1 MFESVPLQRP
11 EFFICLGRHL
21 GRSFL
26 RDYVD
31 QKPAIVPVLC
41 VILYNSSCNI
51 SLRSHQTL
59 MQWHGCQQS
68 EQPLKSSFDE
78 EWMTRHRTL
87 KWDKQ
92 CFGKSGSTI
101 RNFGS
106 ILTTV
111 ITSSSWKGG
120 EKCHVALTGY
130 TKAVP
135 MPAAVWV
142 TISMATFSPKDSNG
156 ITNTIHCC
164 VRFQLQPI

>member
-11 EFFICLGRHL
+11 QFFICLGRHL
-21 GRSFL
+21 GRSSL

-31 QKPAIVPVLC
+31 QKPSIVPVLC
-41 VILYNSSCNI
+41 VILYNRFCNI

-59 MQWHGCQQS
+59 TQWHGCQQS
-68 EQPLKSSFDE
+68 EQPLKSSFVE

-87 KWDKQ
+87 KWNKQ
-92 CFGKSGSTI
+92 CFGKSASTI

-106 ILTTV
+106 TLPTV
-111 ITSSSWKGG
+111 ITSSSRKGG
-120 EKCHVALTGY
+120 ENRHVALTGY
-130 TKAVP
+130 TKAA
-135 MPAAVWV
+135 MPAAVRL